1 MARKPDCEMVVSE
14 TGWIELRNPDESDEQ
29 WLLSD
34 TAVEIQP

>member
-1 MARKPDCEMVVSE
+1 MAGKPTCEMVVCE

-34 TAVEIQP
+34 TAAEIRQ